1 MARFFFVIF
10 VSFVVII
17 ELRLAALFLCAFVC
31 PRNLGGFCFRRVYY
45 SEMQAKDDAQLLR
58 EYARQ
63 GNEAAFGELVARY
76 TDLVYSTVL
85 RHAGS
90 ADLAEDVAQSVF
102 MDLARKAA
110 SLAGKFHENE
120 TIVGWIYRS
129 SRFALS
135 KRLRAEH
142 RRHNRESQAMQEFDP
157 VSTTPPDWERVRPV
171 LDEALADLSEEDR
184 QAMLLRFFQN
194 QGFESVG
201 RALGISD
208 DAAQKRVG
216 RALEK
221 LRTHLGHR
229 GITTTAA
236 LLSAVLS
243 THAIQTAPAGLAAK
257 LAGASLAGAG
267 ASTGTTLTLM
277 TLTSF
282 KTGLI
287 ATSIAGALAVW
298 LAAEHFSYKK
308 LQGENAALLLQISQ
322 LGQPLPSTP
331 VTSSADGDDL
341 EKLRREHSE
350 LLKLRGEVG
359 VLRDT
364 MEKKQAELAAA
375 QAKNDQMLSLS
386 NALLKADWDMT
397 RSNLMALKHV
407 GVACRIYAANNGG
420 FLPTN
425 FSQIQDELSNY
436 VEFPPGVGTNSFEF
450 LNYGQP
456 LTTNSPGYSFL
467 AQEAQPIQYPS
478 GKWHRVYLL
487 ADGSVQI
494 GVSDD
499 GNFDAWEQQWIQQQA
514 QKFVP
519 PVSQ

>member
-1 MARFFFVIF
+1 
-10 VSFVVII
+10 
-17 ELRLAALFLCAFVC
+17 
-31 PRNLGGFCFRRVYY
+31 
-45 SEMQAKDDAQLLR
+45 MQVKDDAQLLR

-63 GNEAAFGELVARY
+63 GNEAAFGELAARY

-85 RHAGS
+85 RQAGS
-90 ADLAEDVAQSVF
+90 ADLAEDVAQTVF
-102 MDLARKAA
+102 MDLARKAP
-110 SLAGKFHENE
+110 SLARKFKENG

-129 SRFALS
+129 SRYALA

-142 RRHNRESQAMQEFDP
+142 RRRNRESQVMQDFEP
-157 VSTTPPDWERVRPV
+157 VSATPPDWERVRPV

-194 QGFESVG
+194 MGFQSIG

-221 LRTHLGHR
+221 LRRHLGHQ

-257 LAGASLAGAG
+257 LAGASLAEAA
-267 ASTGTTLTLM
+267 ASTGTTLTIM

-282 KTGLI
+282 KTGII
-287 ATSIAGALAVW
+287 ASSIAGALAVW
-298 LAAEHFSYKK
+298 LAAEHYSYKK
-308 LQGENAALLLQISQ
+308 LQSENADLRQQISQ
-322 LGQPLPSTP
+322 FGQLPQSPP
-331 VTSSADGDDL
+331 VASNTDRDEL

-359 VLRDT
+359 LLRDT
-364 MEKKQAELAAA
+364 MEKKQGELATA

-386 NALLKADWDMT
+386 NTLENADWSMT
-397 RSNLMALKHV
+397 TSNLMVLKYI
-407 GVACRIYAANNGG
+407 GVACRNYAANNGDM
-420 FLPTN
+420 FPTN
-425 FSQIQDELSNY
+425 FGQIQGELGKY
-436 VEFPPGVGTNSFEF
+436 IQFPPGVGTNSFEF
-450 LNYGQP
+450 MSDGQP
-456 LTTNSPGYSFL
+456 LATNSPGYSFL
-467 AQEAQPIQYPS
+467 ARETQAIQYPT

-494 GVSDD
+494 GESDD
-499 GNFDAWEQQWIQQQA
+499 GNFDAWEQQWLQKQA
-514 QKFVP
+514 QEAAEQAGA